1 MTTPGGDEV
10 FAVFV
15 SGVYYGIKKESLVV
29 LYIETNLIY
38 NEVMNLKLNLR
49 NVTMRCFFAILSA
62 LAMLFSCKTTHTG
75 TGDSG
80 NRTGGLKVRDYGYN
94 YEKIVFDDYRFKL
107 EFHLGALEGDKKI
120 EGLIKTLVYN
130 GKEPD
135 AYVGFKEQAVLG
147 VLTKED
153 SPPQPGEEGKNIR
166 QGQYIERVEIKNY
179 GGAFVILRRENYL
192 YYSGQAHGIS
202 LIEYYVLD
210 LDEAKIL
217 SLNELSS
224 PIPED
229 ILKSS
234 IASKFD
240 IDFNYR
246 KSVWPPD
253 TISLEPE
260 GLLLLWN
267 VYSIAPYSKGPVE
280 ITVPYSLTDGYLTEK
295 ARLIRDKL
303 TQ

>member
-1 MTTPGGDEV
+1 M
-10 FAVFV
+10 
-15 SGVYYGIKKESLVV
+15 K
-29 LYIETNLIY
+29 
-38 NEVMNLKLNLR
+38 R
-49 NVTMRCFFAILSA
+49 FFAILPA
-62 LAMLFSCKTTHTG
+62 LAMLLSCKTTHTG
-75 TGDSG
+75 PVDSATG
-80 NRTGGLKVRDYGYN
+80 TGGLKVRDYEYH
-94 YEKIVFDDYRFKL
+94 YEKMVFDDYRFEL
-107 EFHLGALEGDKKI
+107 EFHLDALEGDKKI
-120 EGLIKTLVYN
+120 EGLINNLVYN

-135 AYVGFKEQAVLG
+135 AYVEFKEQAVLG
-147 VLTKED
+147 VLKKED
-153 SPPQPGEEGKNIR
+153 SPPQSGEEGKNIR

-179 GGAFVILRRENYL
+179 GGSFVILRRDNYL

-224 PIPED
+224 ALPED

-234 IASKFD
+234 IASKID

-246 KSVWPPD
+246 DSLWPPD

-267 VYSIAPYSKGPVE
+267 VYSIAPYSEGPVE
-280 ITVPYSLTDGYLTEK
+280 IT
-295 ARLIRDKL
+295 
-303 TQ
+303 